1 MNTEISQEEIAE
13 LEAKVAKLKKKGL
26 IPSGYCSALAE
37 HKIFFAT
44 KKEAETAYEM
54 FGKKLKCGFMTT
66 EDGKKIETYMASS
79 NSTKSFFNWN

>member
-1 MNTEISQEEIAE
+1 MNTEISQEEIAD
-13 LEAKVAKLKKKGL
+13 LEKKVEKLKKKGL

-37 HKIFFAT
+37 HKIFFDTA
-44 KKEAETAYEM
+44 KEAETAYDM

-66 EDGKKIETYMASS
+66 TEGKRIETYLASS